1 MKFVIDKQT
10 LEDLNI
16 LGRYK
21 TNSVFNVYNHTV
33 TRGGG
38 LVLER
43 MFLDPLT
50 DAGQI
55 NFRRDIFEFFQKS
68 KFGFP
73 LSKEEFEL
81 SERYL
86 GNTDNKNMIAS
97 YLNNIKRKAAKLI
110 ANDQEFD
117 LLQEGLTTT
126 ISVIIKLE
134 AFMGVLQD
142 VAKSSAY
149 REQVENAL
157 KILRNKRFN
166 WILTGGKREK
176 YKFWQFAFYDHK
188 LRYTLSESL
197 SELMKIVHDLDV
209 YIAVSAIGARRGFV
223 YASANDEEEINIDIK
238 GVYHPCIP
246 DAVSNDIHLDKHSNV
261 LFLTGAN
268 MAGKSTLMK
277 SFGVSLYLAHMG
289 FPLAVKSMTF
299 TVQNGI
305 YTSINVPDD
314 LNMGYS
320 HFYAEVVRVKKIA
333 TEVASGKNLIVM
345 FDELFKGTNVKDAY
359 DATVAV
365 TEAFSKIH
373 ECVFIVSTHIMEAG
387 LTLKERCKNIK
398 FKYLPTKMNG
408 SVPTYPYVLDEGI
421 SNDRHGMMI
430 INNEKIIE
438 IIRGYKIV

>member
-21 TNSVFNVYNHTV
+21 TNSVFNVFNHTV

-38 LVLER
+38 LVLEQ
-43 MFLDPLT
+43 MFLNPLT
-50 DAGQI
+50 DAREI
-55 NFRRDIFEFFQKS
+55 NFRRDIFEFFQRG

-73 LSKEEFEL
+73 ISKEEFEL

-86 GNTDNKNMIAS
+86 GNTDHKNIIVS
-97 YLNNIKRKAAKLI
+97 YLNNIKRKAVQMI
-110 ANDQEFD
+110 ANDEEFG
-117 LLQEGLTTT
+117 LMQEGLAAT
-126 ISVIIKLE
+126 ISMLIKLDV
-134 AFMGVLQD
+134 FMGNLHEA
-142 VAKSSAY
+142 AKSSAY
-149 REQVENAL
+149 QEQADKAWE
-157 KILRNKRFN
+157 ILRNKN
-166 WILTGGKREK
+166 LGLILKSEKREK

-209 YIAVSAIGARRGFV
+209 YISVSDIGARRGFV
-223 YASANDEEEINIDIK
+223 YASANDDKEVNIDIK

-246 DAVSNDIHLDKHSNV
+246 DAVANDIHLDNHSNV

-277 SFGVSLYLAHMG
+277 SFGISLYLAHMG
-289 FPLAVKSMTF
+289 FPLAVKSMNF
-299 TVQNGI
+299 TVQDGI

-333 TEVASGKNLIVM
+333 IEVASGENLIVM

-387 LTLKERCKNIK
+387 LTLKERCDNIR

-430 INNEKIIE
+430 IKNEKIIE
-438 IIRGYKIV
+438 IIVGNKVV